1 MQKQFTLIHWMPTHL
16 PFLWCADRVCV
27 CVCIY
32 YLCDCYGWF
41 MFGYICRQ
49 ATHWKRQRQRQ
60 HHFTCVWLKVFAVF
74 NANMQTTM
82 PAKAWKGPELGMI
95 SRRQDRTW
103 PTNKRGPDKQQHSDN
118 SIQKYSRACRE
129 NIRTCTCI
137 WIACKRVRTVS
148 TQSSATPILEPVRPE
163 CKIFPLSAAQKIIY
177 LHLHGEPE
185 LSPSLSSLVGTQ
197 AKASTLSWTEVK
209 VQ

>member
-16 PFLWCADRVCV
+16 PFLWCAERVCV

-118 SIQKYSRACRE
+118 GIQKYSRACRGKYTYMYMYL
-129 NIRTCTCI
+129 NGMQKSSNCVHPVLGHAHFG
-137 WIACKRVRTVS
+137 ACPPRM
-148 TQSSATPILEPVRPE
+148 
-163 CKIFPLSAAQKIIY
+163 
-177 LHLHGEPE
+177 
-185 LSPSLSSLVGTQ
+185 
-197 AKASTLSWTEVK
+197 
-209 VQ
+209 